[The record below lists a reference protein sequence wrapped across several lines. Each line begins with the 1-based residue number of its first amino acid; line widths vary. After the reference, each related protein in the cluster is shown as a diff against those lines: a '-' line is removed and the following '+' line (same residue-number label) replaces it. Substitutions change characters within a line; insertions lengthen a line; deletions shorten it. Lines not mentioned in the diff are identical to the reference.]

1 MFLASTRRKWRA
13 PLSCRTHWGSNRH
26 TCMHTNWLVTAMCV
40 SAPSALFTVTVIF
53 FLQFLVFDDCCLDL
67 DNICCFESLL
77 LLGAIHTEHVF
88 ALKNARCG
96 QWNGE
101 ECKVLRHFLKVEIY
115 RYSWG
120 VDSFLILRTIL
131 KLYLYRYLY
140 SFCPWCE

>member
-1 MFLASTRRKWRA
+1 
-13 PLSCRTHWGSNRH
+13 
-26 TCMHTNWLVTAMCV
+26 MHAQTDCHRNVCQC
-40 SAPSALFTVTVIF
+40 SFSSFHCNSDF

-88 ALKNARCG
+88 ALKNASCG

-115 RYSWG
+115 RYS
-120 VDSFLILRTIL
+120 
-131 KLYLYRYLY
+131 
-140 SFCPWCE
+140 